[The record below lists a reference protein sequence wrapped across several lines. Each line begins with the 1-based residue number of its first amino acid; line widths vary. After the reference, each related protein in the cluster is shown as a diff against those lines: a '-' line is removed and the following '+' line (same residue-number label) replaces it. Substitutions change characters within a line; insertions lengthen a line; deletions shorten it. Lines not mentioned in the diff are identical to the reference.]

1 MCKKMAERDVLIGT
15 KVRHVG
21 IFDFKET
28 YRILFEWFIDQGYDF
43 NEKSYKEVIGAGG
56 AKEIELEWINVRKVS
71 DYFKYEMQVKWKII
85 GMTSVEVEID
95 GVKQKMNKG
104 DLTIEFK
111 ITLIKDWDERWS
123 KKPVLNFLRTL
134 YDRYLIKERITA
146 YESKLI
152 LEMEEVVAQAKS
164 FLALTG
170 RR

>member
-1 MCKKMAERDVLIGT
+1 MVERDTLIGS

-21 IFDFKET
+21 VFDFKET

-56 AKEIELEWINVRKVS
+56 AKEIELEWICVRKVS
-71 DYFKYEMQVKWKII
+71 DYFKFEIKTGWKII

-104 DLTIEFK
+104 DVAISFGC
-111 ITLIKDWDERWS
+111 TLLKDYEEKWS
-123 KKPVLNFLRTL
+123 KKPFLNFLRTL

-146 YESKLI
+146 YEMKLI
-152 LEMEEVVAQAKS
+152 TEMEELVAQAKS
-164 FLALTG
+164 FMALTG

>member
-1 MCKKMAERDVLIGT
+1 MVELDTLIGS

-21 IFDFKET
+21 LFDFKET

-56 AKEIELEWINVRKVS
+56 AKEIELEWDCVRKVS
-71 DYFKYEMQVKWKII
+71 DYFRFQIKTSWKII

-104 DLTIEFK
+104 DLAITFKTI
-111 ITLIKDWDERWS
+111 LQKDYDERWS
-123 KKPVLNFLRTL
+123 KTPFFNFLRTM
-134 YDRYLIKERITA
+134 YDRYLIKERISQ
-146 YESKLI
+146 YEMKLI
-152 LEMEEVVAQAKS
+152 TEMEELVAQAKS
-164 FLALTG
+164 YLALTG